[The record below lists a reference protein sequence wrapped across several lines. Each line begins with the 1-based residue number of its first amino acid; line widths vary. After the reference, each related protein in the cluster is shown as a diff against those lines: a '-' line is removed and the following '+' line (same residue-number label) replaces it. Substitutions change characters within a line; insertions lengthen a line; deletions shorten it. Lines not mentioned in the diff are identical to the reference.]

1 MSPRH
6 ALARNSLRGDIT
18 SMRRRW
24 YTRIGSAFLA
34 IWFVL
39 CASEPLAAMHRCP
52 MHDGVMVMADGHA
65 MHGAAH
71 AQHDTDS
78 QPTAPAHHDCTCLGD
93 CAGAAF
99 AGLPAIGISVVAA
112 VVRTRRVS
120 TPAAQLP
127 VPVPAPHARP
137 FANGPPTIA

>member
-1 MSPRH
+1 MSPHR
-6 ALARNSLRGDIT
+6 ALARHRLRGDIT

-24 YTRIGSAFLA
+24 YSRLGSAFLA

-39 CASEPLAAMHRCP
+39 CVTEPLAAMHRCP
-52 MHDGVMVMADGHA
+52 MHDGLMVMANGQA
-65 MHGAAH
+65 MHGSAH

-99 AGLPAIGISVVAA
+99 AGLPAAGISVVAA
-112 VVRTRRVS
+112 VVLTARVS
-120 TPAAQLP
+120 TPTAQLA
-127 VPVPAPHARP
+127 VAVPAPHARP
-137 FANGPPTIA
+137 FANGPPAGA